1 MKNSAYIYNKVRE
14 IMVKGILP
22 FCLMVVLP
30 LILSSC
36 SLEEKPR
43 DQIPEEMAYTTKET
57 LFQNTVATLYNYIGG
72 HVDGE
77 GLQGT
82 CRGVYDLQTFGSDEA
97 MLPTRGGDW
106 YDGGMWQE
114 MYKHSWSAGHELV
127 SKSWMYLY
135 KVITLCN
142 TSLEVLETHKS
153 LLTPS
158 ELEEYQA
165 EVHALRA
172 IYYWYLLDL
181 FGNVPIVTSASIPI
195 KDVKQ
200 SPRSEVFKFCVSE
213 LDEHIDALAP
223 EKSCAEGDYYGRVTM
238 PVACFVLAKL
248 MLNAPVY
255 LSISNESQEAKAYYK
270 RCIEL
275 CDLLGE
281 MGFKLEDYYSD
292 CFAVHNH
299 NSVENIFSIP
309 MDDFFYTNHQEN
321 IIRSLHYRHA
331 AAFGFVG
338 ENGTSATQ
346 RVLDIYGYGTDNVD
360 PRFYYNFYADEVID
374 LEMGPVTDRTGNQ
387 LIYYPRE
394 VALDLSNSP
403 YKETAGARMRKY
415 EIDRN
420 GTKDGKL
427 IDNDIVLFRYSD
439 VLLMRAEAKL
449 RVGLDGHEDYDA
461 VRQRFWLPKRP
472 YTLQNLL
479 DERML
484 ELCWEGWRRQDLIR
498 FGQYRSLYDGPD
510 AVDESDGHT
519 TLFPI
524 PSSICVL
531 APNIDQNPGY

>member
-1 MKNSAYIYNKVRE
+1 M
-14 IMVKGILP
+14 
-22 FCLMVVLP
+22 
-30 LILSSC
+30 
-36 SLEEKPR
+36 
-43 DQIPEEMAYTTKET
+43 TK
-57 LFQNTVATLYNYIGG
+57 
-72 HVDGE
+72 
-77 GLQGT
+77 
-82 CRGVYDLQTFGSDEA
+82 GVYDLQTFGSDEA
-97 MLPTRGGDW
+97 MLPLRGVDW
-106 YDGGMWQE
+106 YDGGMWQD
-114 MYKHSWSAGHELV
+114 MYKHSWTAGHGLM
-127 SKSWMYLY
+127 KNSWLYLY

-142 TSLEVLETHKS
+142 RSLETLET
-153 LLTPS
+153 
-158 ELEEYQA
+158 YQDLAGMSYYNQWTA
-165 EVHALRA
+165 EVRALRA
-172 IYYWYLLDL
+172 MYYCYLIDL
-181 FGNVPIVTSASIPI
+181 FGDVPLVTNSSVSMNE
-195 KDVKQ
+195 VK
-200 SPRSEVFKFCVSE
+200 REKRAEVFKFCEEE
-213 LDEHIDALAP
+213 LTYAINFLPLEV
-223 EKSCAEGDYYGRVTM
+223 KSNQEGDYYGRVTQ
-238 PVACFVLAKL
+238 PVAYFVLAKL

-281 MGFKLEDYYSD
+281 MGFKLEDHYSD

-346 RVLDIYGYGTDNVD
+346 RVLDIYGYGTDDVD

-403 YKETAGARMRKY
+403 YKETAGARMKKY

-427 IDNDIVLFRYSD
+427 VDNDIVLFRYSD

-461 VRQRFWLPKRP
+461 VRQRVWMPKRP

-498 FGQYRSLYDGPD
+498 FGQYRSLYDGQD

-531 APNIDQNPGY
+531 APNIEQNPGY